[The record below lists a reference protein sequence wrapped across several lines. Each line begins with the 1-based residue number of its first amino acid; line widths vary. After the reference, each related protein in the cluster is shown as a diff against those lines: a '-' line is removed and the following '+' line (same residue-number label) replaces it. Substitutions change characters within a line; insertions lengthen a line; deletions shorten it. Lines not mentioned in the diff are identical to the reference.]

1 MSIPL
6 TFTFTTPN
14 TPEAAAH
21 VLRDIVLEKLSAGL
35 SPEGACHEDRC
46 LLPRFHG

>member
-1 MSIPL
+1 MTIPL
-6 TFTFTTPN
+6 TFTFTNPN
-14 TPEAAAH
+14 TPEAATH